1 MKLNIKKKFI
11 IYFLLLIYICILF
24 TLYIEVNFH
33 NRILT
38 LIILAFLSL
47 IMLSYFLFILMIR
60 NHISLLLE
68 QLSDMFSSLI
78 DMRQEEVFSTLND
91 DMLSKLQFQVIK
103 LKEILINQNK
113 KVKKE
118 RDEIKSLISDISHQI
133 KTPVS
138 NLEIYYELLK
148 DPTISK
154 EQREDFIVNIKSQLR
169 KLNFLM
175 DSMIKMSRLESGI
188 IKLNPKLGNLNE
200 TCLTAVKQVYQKAI
214 IKNIKIEFI
223 EKDNINMSYDANW
236 TSEAI
241 FNILDNAVKY
251 TNINGEIII
260 SIEKYSIYSRIDI
273 KDNGTGL
280 LEEEINNIFKRFYR
294 GENSQKEE
302 GVGLGLYLA
311 REIITKQNG
320 YIKVKSI
327 KGSGTCFSIFLPI

>member
-1 MKLNIKKKFI
+1 
-11 IYFLLLIYICILF
+11 
-24 TLYIEVNFH
+24 
-33 NRILT
+33 
-38 LIILAFLSL
+38 
-47 IMLSYFLFILMIR
+47 
-60 NHISLLLE
+60 
-68 QLSDMFSSLI
+68 
-78 DMRQEEVFSTLND
+78 
-91 DMLSKLQFQVIK
+91 MLSKLQFQVIK
-103 LKEILINQNK
+103 LKEILIAQNK

-118 RDEIKSLISDISHQI
+118 RDDIKSLISDISHQI

-148 DPTISK
+148 DPNISK

-175 DSMIKMSRLESGI
+175 DSMIKISRLESGI

-200 TCLTAVKQVYQKAI
+200 TCLTAVKQVYQKALN
-214 IKNIKIEFI
+214 KNIKIEFI

-320 YIKVKSI
+320 YIKVNSL

>member
-1 MKLNIKKKFI
+1 
-11 IYFLLLIYICILF
+11 
-24 TLYIEVNFH
+24 V
-33 NRILT
+33 
-38 LIILAFLSL
+38 
-47 IMLSYFLFILMIR
+47 IR
-60 NHISLLLE
+60 NHIGLILE
-68 QLSDMFSSLI
+68 QLSEMFSSLI

-103 LKEILINQNK
+103 LKEILIAQNK

-118 RDEIKSLISDISHQI
+118 RDDIKSLISDISHQI

-138 NLEIYYELLK
+138 NLLK
-148 DPTISK
+148 DPNISK
-154 EQREDFIVNIKSQLR
+154 EQKEDFIVNIKSQLR

-188 IKLNPKLGNLNE
+188 IKLNPKIGNLNE

-223 EKDNINMSYDANW
+223 EKDNINMSYDINW

-251 TNINGEIII
+251 TNINGKVVL

-327 KGSGTCFSIFLPI
+327 KGSGTCFSIFLLI